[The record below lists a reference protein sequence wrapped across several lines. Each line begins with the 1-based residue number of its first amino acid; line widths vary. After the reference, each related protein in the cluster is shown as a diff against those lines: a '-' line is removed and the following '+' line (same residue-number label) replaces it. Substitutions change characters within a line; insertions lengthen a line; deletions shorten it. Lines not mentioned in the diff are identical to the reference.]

1 MKDLL
6 QLQSYWGVFMAS
18 SRSLLA
24 LSASLSVL
32 ALGAPAAAE
41 PLQNQGQLENIVV
54 TAQKRVEDIKEV
66 PLSVSVVSGSEL
78 TEAHTAD
85 YEDLTRSVPGIAFS
99 NDGGAGLD
107 RIEIRGVSSTA
118 GSPTVSM
125 YMNDVP
131 ITMPNLI
138 NTGASQPRFFD
149 LDHIEVLRGPQGTL
163 YGSSSMG
170 GSIKFVTHE
179 PELDKYS
186 GSGYLDISGTQHGG
200 VNYEGNAVVNIPLV
214 PGKLGLRAGF
224 DDDHESGYIDHLG
237 SNGAVD
243 RKGTNAQ
250 DFMTGRLVVKWQ
262 ATDDLVIEPE
272 LNFQRTVIGDTS
284 VFYLSDPLYD
294 QSKLVKESGH
304 DDMIIPSLT
313 VRDDLHWADLTSVS
327 SYFWRHYPRT
337 QDGTFYNSVLLEGE
351 LAGDPTLVTNYPNVD
366 PTPVGSIPSAAYITP
381 LFRQFSEEVR
391 LTSKTMEETGKP
403 YSWIGGVFFSDFK
416 LHLADNEYMNGLS
429 SKIGQLY
436 GASAHDI
443 LSTVL
448 QDNGLTNQSYND
460 FLLRGL
466 DEVYM
471 QNYTEDQKQYAVFGE
486 FTYQIFEHLKATVGL
501 RILHSTDSI
510 NGIGGTYFN
519 ADAQPT
525 YSGSTNYDGYTPKFS
540 LSYDL
545 GNGSLYASGT
555 KGVRLGGFNEP
566 VPVFACQGDL
576 ANLGISK
583 TPANFQAD
591 SLWSYEAGTKLALFG
606 NRVSIDAAGYYID
619 WHNVQQQIAL
629 VTCGYDF
636 TANAGNARSYGGEAE
651 IRAKVTPE
659 LELTASG
666 SGTAATLTSVSGGS
680 GASVG
685 QSLIGVPD
693 WTFSFGGNYTR
704 PLEGDDAW
712 FLRADY
718 SITGPSHGAFNLR
731 DPDYSRPS
739 YGLVNASFGLI
750 WKGVQWQL
758 YGKNLADSKMVIQ
771 HPNLLSVSQGYVP
784 RPLTVGLSASA
795 KF

>member
-1 MKDLL
+1 M
-6 QLQSYWGVFMAS
+6 SS

-24 LSASLSVL
+24 LSASYLVL
-32 ALGAPAAAE
+32 ALGAPAFAD
-41 PLQNQGQLENIVV
+41 PIQNSGQLENIVV

-66 PLSVSVVSGSEL
+66 PLSVSVVSGDEL

-99 NDGGAGLD
+99 NNGGAGLD
-107 RIEIRGVSSTA
+107 RIEMRGIASAA

-131 ITMPNLI
+131 ITIPNLV

-170 GSIKFVTHE
+170 GSVKFVTHE
-179 PELDKYS
+179 PDLDKYS
-186 GSGYLDISGTQHGG
+186 GSLYLDVSGTDHGG
-200 VNYEGNAVVNIPLV
+200 VNHETNGVANIPLV
-214 PGKLGLRAGF
+214 PGKLGLRVGF
-224 DDDHESGYIDHLG
+224 DDDHESGYIDHLNADG
-237 SNGAVD
+237 VVD
-243 RKGTNAQ
+243 KKGTNAQ
-250 DFMTGRLVVKWQ
+250 ESMTGRVSLKWQ
-262 ATDDLVIEPE
+262 ATDDLVIIPE

-284 VFYLSDPLYD
+284 VFYLDDPMYD

-304 DDMIIPSLT
+304 DDMVIPSLT
-313 VRDDLHWADLTSVS
+313 IRDDLHWADLTSVS

-351 LAGDPTLVTNYPNVD
+351 LAADPTLTTNFPNVD
-366 PTPVGSIPSAAYITP
+366 PTPVGNIPSVAYIVP

-391 LTSKTMEETGKP
+391 LTSKPMEETGKR
-403 YSWIGGVFFSDFK
+403 YSWIGGLFFSDFK
-416 LHLADNEYMNGLS
+416 LHLSDDEYMNGVS
-429 SKIGQLY
+429 SQLQQLY
-436 GASAHDI
+436 GISAHDV

-448 QDNGLTNQSYND
+448 QNNGLTDPNYNN
-460 FLLRGL
+460 FLLGSL

-471 QNYTEDQKQYAVFGE
+471 QNYSEDQKQYAVFGE
-486 FTYQIFEHLKATVGL
+486 FTYQVLDHLKATVGL
-501 RILHSTDSI
+501 RILRSTDNI
-510 NGIGGTYFN
+510 NGIGGSYYN
-519 ADAQPT
+519 ADATPT
-525 YSGSTNYDGYTPKFS
+525 YSGSTSYTGYTPKFS

-545 GNGSLYASGT
+545 GNGSVYASAT

-583 TPANFQAD
+583 TPDKFQAD
-591 SLWSYEAGTKLALFG
+591 SLWSYEAGTKLSLFG

-619 WHNVQQQIAL
+619 WSNVQQQIAL

-659 LELTASG
+659 LELALSG
-666 SGTAATLTSVSGGS
+666 SGTAATLTSVSVGS
-680 GASVG
+680 GATTG

-693 WTFSFGGNYTR
+693 WTASVSADYTV
-704 PLEGDDAW
+704 PLDGDDAL
-712 FLRADY
+712 FARADY
-718 SITGPSHGAFNLR
+718 SITGPSHGAFNLD

-739 YGLVNASFGLI
+739 YGVINASLGLI
-750 WKGVQWQL
+750 WRGVQWQL
-758 YGKNLADSKMVIQ
+758 YGKNLADNKKVIQ
-771 HPNLLSVSQGYVP
+771 HPDLLSVSQGYTL

>member
-1 MKDLL
+1 MP
-6 QLQSYWGVFMAS
+6 SCSHMA
-18 SRSLLA
+18 RRAVLA
-24 LSASLSVL
+24 LSTSAIAVAPFAVL
-32 ALGAPAAAE
+32 AADPS
-41 PLQNQGQLENIVV
+41 QTLENIVV
-54 TAQKRVEDIKEV
+54 TAQKRTEDIKDV
-66 PLSVSVVSGSEL
+66 PLSVSVISGQEL

-85 YEDLTRSVPGIAFS
+85 YEDLTRSVPGVSFS
-99 NDGGAGLD
+99 SEGGPGLD
-107 RIEIRGVSSTA
+107 RIEMRGVASAA

-179 PELDKYS
+179 PEFDGYS
-186 GSGYLDISGTQHGG
+186 GSVYGDLSGTENGG
-200 VNYEGNAVVNIPLV
+200 VNYEANAVVNIPLV
-214 PGKLGLRAGF
+214 PGKLALRAGF
-224 DDDHESGYIDHLG
+224 DDDHQSGYIDHLDA
-237 SNGAVD
+237 NGAVD
-243 RKGTNAQ
+243 RSGTNAQ
-250 DFMTGRLVVKWQ
+250 DSQTGRLVLKWQ
-262 ATDDLVIEPE
+262 ATDDLVILPE
-272 LNFQRTVIGDTS
+272 VNFQRTIIGDTS
-284 VFYLSDPLYD
+284 VFYLADPIYD
-294 QSKLVKESGH
+294 QSKEVKESGH
-304 DDMIIPSLT
+304 DDMVIPSLT

-337 QDGTFYNSVLLEGE
+337 QDGTYYNSELLATE
-351 LAGDPTLVTNYPNVD
+351 LAGDQTLTTNFPNVN
-366 PTPVGSIPSAAYITP
+366 PTPVGTIPSVAYITP
-381 LFRQFSEEVR
+381 LFKQFSQEVR
-391 LTSKTMEETGKP
+391 LTSKSMEETGKP

-416 LHLADNEYMNGLS
+416 LHLSDNEYMNGVSNQLQ
-429 SKIGQLY
+429 QLY
-436 GASAHDI
+436 GISAHDV
-443 LSTVL
+443 LNTVL
-448 QDNGLTNQSYND
+448 FDNGLQNQSYNN
-460 FLLRGL
+460 FLLGSL

-471 QNYTEDQKQYAVFGE
+471 QNYSEDQKQYAVFGE
-486 FTYQIFEHLKATVGL
+486 FTYQIFDHLKATVGL
-501 RILHSTDSI
+501 RLLHSTDTI
-510 NGIGGTYFN
+510 NGIGGSYYN
-519 ADAQPT
+519 ADANPT
-525 YSGSTNYDGYTPKFS
+525 YSGSTTYNGYTPKFS

-566 VPVFACQGDL
+566 VPQFACQGDL
-576 ANLGISK
+576 AGLGITK

-606 NRVSIDAAGYYID
+606 NRVSLDAAAYYID

-659 LELTASG
+659 LELAVSG
-666 SGTAATLTSVSGGS
+666 SGTAATLTSVST
-680 GASVG
+680 GAGATVG

-693 WTFSFGGNYTR
+693 WTASFSADYTV
-704 PLEGDDAW
+704 PLNDNDAM
-712 FLRADY
+712 FARADY
-718 SITGPSHGAFNLR
+718 SITGPSHGAFNLD

-739 YGLVNASFGLI
+739 YGMINASLGLI
-750 WKGVQWQL
+750 WGGVQWQL
-758 YGKNLADSKMVIQ
+758 YGKNLADTKKVIQ
-771 HPNLLSVSQGYVP
+771 HPDLLSVSQGYTL